1 MAPSGRLQGFP
12 MNSRGDWTVAR
23 GGMEGVNMTDYAEEF
38 RARVLAA
45 SVDEI
50 VCDFEWVF
58 WPTENKGYYTAAA
71 LRVLA
76 DELDRRNEE
85 LEKYGP

>member
-1 MAPSGRLQGFP
+1 MSNYIEAFHR
-12 MNSRGDWTVAR
+12 
-23 GGMEGVNMTDYAEEF
+23 
-38 RARVLAA
+38 RVLDA

-58 WPTENKGYYTAAA
+58 WPTENKGHYTAEA

-85 LEKYGP
+85 LEEDEHGANSAC

>member
-1 MAPSGRLQGFP
+1 
-12 MNSRGDWTVAR
+12 
-23 GGMEGVNMTDYAEEF
+23 MTDYVEEF

-50 VCDFEWVF
+50 VPDTEWVF
-58 WPTENKGYYTAAA
+58 WPTENKGHYTAAA

-85 LEKYGP
+85 LEI

>member
-1 MAPSGRLQGFP
+1 
-12 MNSRGDWTVAR
+12 
-23 GGMEGVNMTDYAEEF
+23 MTDYVEEF
-38 RARVLAA
+38 RARVLEA

-58 WPTENKGYYTAAA
+58 WPTDNKGHYTAAA

-85 LEKYGP
+85 LEI